1 MPECQYCG
9 AHADEGRT
17 FCPRCRRRMQPR
29 PPALEGA
36 LIELAT
42 TPAQTDPS
50 PAHGAPFTL
59 NGGDGINYCQS
70 CGASPAK
77 PGRYTV
83 VESFV
88 VFFRWKRIKGSWCR
102 DCALKNFR
110 ECQYRCLTRGWWGL
124 LLGPIANA
132 IALFSNWISWRGLRT
147 LAPAQ
152 RTSGVDVTS
161 RPVRRR
167 PRVYLAAAVIFGI
180 FALIGAASKTPLP
193 STSPPVSDALVQS
206 LKSATATPT
215 PTGPRHDRTQSLSS
229 FLASPPRGWT
239 LAGSDLGL
247 SLETV
252 SKQFKNPSRVATY
265 LSVTGYLRGVDRQY
279 VEKSPRRVVDAELW
293 QFAAPAGADSFFR
306 YFLEGNA
313 PHPGSTYKTESD
325 APGDGHIFIGARP
338 DEYGFAH
345 GIGVRRVGDIII
357 HVRYASL
364 SPVKASDVAAALQ
377 RAVTAVLSSPSS
389 I

>member
-9 AHADEGRT
+9 AYADEGRT

-29 PPALEGA
+29 LPAL
-36 LIELAT
+36 
-42 TPAQTDPS
+42 Q
-50 PAHGAPFTL
+50 GAPIEPAMNLAQIDPPLARGGLVTL
-59 NGGDGINYCQS
+59 NGGDSIHYCQS

-77 PGRYTV
+77 PGRYTI

-88 VFFRWKRIKGSWCR
+88 VFFRWKRVKGSWCR

-124 LLGPIANA
+124 LFGPIANA
-132 IALFSNWISWRGLRT
+132 IALISNWILWRGLRT

-152 RTSGVDVTS
+152 RTSGIEVTS
-161 RPVRRR
+161 RPVRGR
-167 PRVYLAAAVIFGI
+167 PRGYLTTAAFIGLV
-180 FALIGAASKTPLP
+180 ALIGAASTTPLP

-206 LKSATATPT
+206 LKSATASPT
-215 PTGPRHDRTQSLSS
+215 PSGPRHDRTQSLSS
-229 FLASPPRGWT
+229 FLASPLRGWT

-247 SLETV
+247 SLDTL
-252 SKQFKNPSRVATY
+252 SKQFRNPSRVATY

-279 VEKSPRRVVDAELW
+279 VEKSPRRVIDAELW
-293 QFAAPAGADSFFR
+293 QFAAPPGAEDFLQ
-306 YFLEGNA
+306 YFLKGNA
-313 PHPGSTYKTESD
+313 PHPGSIYKTESD
-325 APGDGHIFIGARP
+325 APGDAHIFIGARP
-338 DEYGFAH
+338 DEYGFAY
-345 GIGVRRVGDIII
+345 GVGVRRVGDIII

-377 RAVTAVLSSPSS
+377 TAVTAVLSSPSS